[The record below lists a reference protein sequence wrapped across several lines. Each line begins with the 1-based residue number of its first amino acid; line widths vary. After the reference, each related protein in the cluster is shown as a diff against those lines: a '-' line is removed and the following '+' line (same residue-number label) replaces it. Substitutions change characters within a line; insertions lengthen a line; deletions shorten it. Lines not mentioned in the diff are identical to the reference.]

1 MCQAPVRLSGPR
13 EDRVGASAWLTG
25 GPQVPQLLALEQ
37 VGLRPDSTCRCLGGS
52 VLQLVVV
59 YYK

>member
-1 MCQAPVRLSGPR
+1 MRLSGPR